1 MLLCIS
7 LASRSP
13 AVESYIAEHSNFLP
27 ILASGLSGLYSAL
40 PRALGADHP
49 AWHRLDPG
57 DTQVGR
63 EGNWPSPGNHQ
74 TTMIPA
80 PDHQPS
86 PLAIHRHNAIHYSNS
101 CRQDVPGLAAI
112 LTSLELC
119 SAVVEVAPS
128 QVARQP
134 LYCS

>member
-1 MLLCIS
+1 MCIS

-57 DTQVGR
+57 DSQVGR
-63 EGNWPSPGNHQ
+63 EGNWPSPGNFHETCTGPSAI
-74 TTMIPA
+74 TTR
-80 PDHQPS
+80 HPS
-86 PLAIHRHNAIHYSNS
+86 TQRHPL
-101 CRQDVPGLAAI
+101 L
-112 LTSLELC
+112 
-119 SAVVEVAPS
+119 
-128 QVARQP
+128 
-134 LYCS
+134 